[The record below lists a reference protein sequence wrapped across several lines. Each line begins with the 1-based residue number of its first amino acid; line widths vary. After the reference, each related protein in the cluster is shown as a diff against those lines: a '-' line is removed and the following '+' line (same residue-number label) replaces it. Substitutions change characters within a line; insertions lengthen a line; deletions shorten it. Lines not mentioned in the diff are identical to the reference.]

1 MATKPTRPQESTVT
15 RTFRAAVKI
24 GEDYVTIEES
34 IALPLDASDADI
46 ANAVALG
53 WRIYAQQRDAGEA
66 QILEARESY
75 GADRERSALP
85 SQLQRIDDLQKILGW
100 DATQLATYLQERR
113 LDVRQLTRRQA
124 SHLIDQL
131 RRLLD
136 EQQRDEGPITKGQ
149 HETLQRMATTYGL
162 ELDAAVGQY
171 LGLDVP
177 AEQLTFGEASKLTA
191 LLQPKRRRP

>member
-75 GADRERSALP
+75 GADRERGALP

-136 EQQRDEGPITKGQ
+136 EQRRDEGPITKGQ
-149 HETLQRMATTYGL
+149 HETLQRMAATYGL
-162 ELDAAVGQY
+162 ELDTAVGQY

-191 LLQPKRRRP
+191 LMQPKRRRT

>member
-1 MATKPTRPQESTVT
+1 MATKQARPNESTVT

-75 GADRERSALP
+75 GSDRERGALT
-85 SQLQRIDDLQKILGW
+85 SQFQRIDELQKILGW
-100 DATQLATYLQERR
+100 DATQLTTYLQERR
-113 LDVRQLTRRQA
+113 LDVHKLTRRQA
-124 SHLIDQL
+124 TQFIDQL
-131 RRLLD
+131 RRILD
-136 EQQRDEGPITKGQ
+136 EQQRDDGPITKNQ
-149 HETLQRMATTYGL
+149 HETLQRLVTSYGL
-162 ELDAAVGQY
+162 DIDVAVGQY
-171 LGLDVP
+171 LDLDVE
-177 AEQLTFGEASKLTA
+177 AMQLTFGEATKLIG
-191 LLQPKRRRP
+191 LLQPKQRRT

>member
-1 MATKPTRPQESTVT
+1 MATKPTRPTESTVT

-34 IALPLDASDADI
+34 IALPLNASDDDI

-75 GADRERSALP
+75 GADRERGALP

-136 EQQRDEGPITKGQ
+136 EQQRDDG
-149 HETLQRMATTYGL
+149 
-162 ELDAAVGQY
+162 
-171 LGLDVP
+171 
-177 AEQLTFGEASKLTA
+177 
-191 LLQPKRRRP
+191 RRARERADD